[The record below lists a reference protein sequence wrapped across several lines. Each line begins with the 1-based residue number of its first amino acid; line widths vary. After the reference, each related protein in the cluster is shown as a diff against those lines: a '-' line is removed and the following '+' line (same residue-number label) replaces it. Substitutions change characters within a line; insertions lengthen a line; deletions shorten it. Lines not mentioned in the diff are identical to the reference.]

1 MPLPSEIDV
10 AYEVG
15 SIIRRAQVGDRPALP
30 AGGGRTPLPNV
41 AVTPLTEPH
50 SDSARQPNFRDYLR
64 ILKRRRL
71 ALVLTTIVV
80 TAGAVAFS
88 LHQQTLYQA
97 TAQVLINRQDIAA
110 AITNTPENPALSE
123 DPARYAA
130 TESSIARS
138 TSVAELTL
146 ARAAAGALTVKSLL
160 AHSSVNPNPTADTLT
175 FEVRNPSSATAVRL
189 VNAYAAAFAA
199 YKLQLDT
206 AELQSARNNLNSQI
220 AALRAAKNVSGAQY
234 QNLVTSQQRLH
245 TMQLLQA
252 RDTVLSHPTKGVQVQ
267 PQPKR
272 NGLLG
277 LGFGLVLGIGLAF
290 ALDALDRRI
299 RSDDEVEETLELP
312 LLARLP
318 KPPHQRDRARLSMIE
333 EPRSVYSDSVRR
345 LATSISFV
353 NPDSPAQV
361 LMITSSVQREGK
373 STTIANLAVALARA
387 GHKVA
392 LVDLDLRQP
401 TLARLF
407 GIHRLTGLTDVAIR
421 RATLDAALVPIGVA
435 ASGPTRAPADAAHT
449 SQRGSLS
456 VLPTGPLPASPSEFV
471 GSEALATRVLEPLRE
486 RFEYVLIDAPPIC
499 VVADTSVL
507 TARVDGVLAVTR
519 LGVVERPALR
529 DLKRELA
536 ASPAPAIGIVVTDAE
551 VISAY
556 GYGTYFTDETPP
568 SVRSENGDRAGAAAG
583 RGAQR
588 TRTRSGSRSG

>member
-1 MPLPSEIDV
+1 M

-15 SIIRRAQVGDRPALP
+15 SIIRRAQDGDRPALP
-30 AGGGRTPLPNV
+30 AGGGRTPLPNA
-41 AVTPLTEPH
+41 AVSPLTEPH
-50 SDSARQPNFRDYLR
+50 SDSARQLNFRDYLR
-64 ILKRRRL
+64 ILKRRRV
-71 ALVLTTIVV
+71 ALVLTTVVV
-80 TAGAVAFS
+80 TGGAVAFS

-130 TESSIARS
+130 TQSSIARS
-138 TSVAELTL
+138 TAVARLTL
-146 ARAAAGALTVKSLL
+146 AQAHVKGLTVKSFL
-160 AHSSVNPNPTADTLT
+160 ANSAVSANATADTLS
-175 FEVRNPSSATAVRL
+175 FEVKNPGSAAAARL

-206 AELQSARNNLNSQI
+206 AELQTARNNINSQI
-220 AALRAAKNVSGAQY
+220 AALQAAGNVKSTQY
-234 QNLVTSQQRLH
+234 QNLVASQQQLH

-252 RDTVLSHPTKGVQVQ
+252 RDTVLSKPTKGVQVQ
-267 PQPKR
+267 PSPKR
-272 NGLLG
+272 DGLLG
-277 LGFGLVLGIGLAF
+277 LGFGLVLGIGIAF
-290 ALDALDRRI
+290 ALDAFDRRI
-299 RSDDEVEETLELP
+299 RSDEEVEDALELP

-318 KPPHQRDRARLSMIE
+318 KPPHQGDRARLSMIE
-333 EPRSVYSDSVRR
+333 EPRSAYSDSVRR

-435 ASGPTRAPADAAHT
+435 VSGPTRAPADAAHT
-449 SQRGSLS
+449 SQRGSLY

-471 GSEALATRVLEPLRE
+471 GSEALATRVLAPLRE

-499 VVADTSVL
+499 IVADTSVL

-536 ASPAPAIGIVVTDAE
+536 ASPAPAIGIVVTGAE
-551 VISAY
+551 VMSAY
-556 GYGTYFTDETPP
+556 GYSTYFTDETPP
-568 SVRSENGDRAGAAAG
+568 SVRSENGDRASAQA
-583 RGAQR
+583 RRPAQR
-588 TRTRSGSRSG
+588 TRTRSGSSSG

>member
-1 MPLPSEIDV
+1 V

-30 AGGGRTPLPNV
+30 LSGGPTPLPNV
-41 AVTPLTEPH
+41 AVSPLTDPH
-50 SDSARQPNFRDYLR
+50 SDSATRQPNFRDYLR
-64 ILKRRRL
+64 ILRRRRV
-71 ALVLTTIVV
+71 AVVLTTLVV
-80 TAGAVAFS
+80 TVGAVAFS
-88 LHQQTLYQA
+88 LHEQTLYQA

-110 AITNTPENPALSE
+110 AITQTQENPALSE

-130 TESSIARS
+130 TQSSIARS
-138 TSVAELTL
+138 TAVARLTL
-146 ARAAAGALTVKSLL
+146 AQAKVRDLSVKSFLL
-160 AHSSVNPNPTADTLT
+160 QSSVSPNATADTLS
-175 FEVRNPSSATAVRL
+175 FEVKSPGSAAAARL

-206 AELQSARNNLNSQI
+206 AELQTARNNINSQI
-220 AALRAAKNVSGAQY
+220 AALQAAGNVKSTQY
-234 QNLVTSQQRLH
+234 QNLVASQQQLH

-252 RDTVLSHPTKGVQVQ
+252 RDTVLSKPTKGVQVQ
-267 PQPKR
+267 PSPKR
-272 NGLLG
+272 DGLLG
-277 LGFGLVLGIGLAF
+277 LGFGLVLGIGIAF
-290 ALDALDRRI
+290 ALDAFDRRI
-299 RSDDEVEETLELP
+299 RSDEEVEEALELP

-318 KPPHQRDRARLSMIE
+318 KPPHQGDRARLSMIE
-333 EPRSVYSDSVRR
+333 EPRSAYSDSVRR

-401 TLARLF
+401 TIARLF

-449 SQRGSLS
+449 SQRGSLY

-471 GSEALATRVLEPLRE
+471 GSEALATRVLAPLRE
-486 RFEYVLIDAPPIC
+486 RFEYVLIDSPPIC

-507 TARVDGVLAVTR
+507 TARVDGLLAVTR

-536 ASPAPAIGIVVTDAE
+536 ASPAPAIGIVVTGAE

-556 GYGTYFTDETPP
+556 GYSTYFTDETPP
-568 SVRSENGDRAGAAAG
+568 TMRSENGDRANAPAAG
-583 RGAQR
+583 RRAHR
-588 TRTRSGSRSG
+588 PRTRSGSRSS